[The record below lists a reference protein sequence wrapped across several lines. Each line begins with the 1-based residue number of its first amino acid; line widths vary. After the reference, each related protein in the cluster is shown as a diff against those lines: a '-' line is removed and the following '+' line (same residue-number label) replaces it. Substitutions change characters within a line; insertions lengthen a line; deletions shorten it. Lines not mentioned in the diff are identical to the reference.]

1 MEKRAAIKEKREKEQ
16 DKKKIRSK
24 AERQRA
30 KKRVAENQFEEFSK
44 ENKLHKLLKA
54 GKITKKEYDQQIDK
68 MDRRY
73 EY

>member
-1 MEKRAAIKEKREKEQ
+1 M
-16 DKKKIRSK
+16 
-24 AERQRA
+24 
-30 KKRVAENQFEEFSK
+30 AENQFDEFSK